1 MKEEDIKKSKNEF
14 ERKAKKRIK
23 LGLILNEIGEA
34 NKINVEEN
42 EIQNEILKQTKM
54 MPGQE
59 KIVMDFYQKNP
70 SASASLRGTI
80 YEDKIINHIKS
91 KAQSLK
97 KEITKLEAEKL
108 IKEENDKQLKAE
120 QLNESKTDLKNKTL
134 SKKPT
139 SSAKKPKKTKKVSKK

>member
-1 MKEEDIKKSKNEF
+1 
-14 ERKAKKRIK
+14 
-23 LGLILNEIGEA
+23 
-34 NKINVEEN
+34 
-42 EIQNEILKQTKM
+42 

-70 SASASLRGTI
+70 SAAASLRGTI

-139 SSAKKPKKTKKVSKK
+139 SSAKKLKKTKKVSKK